1 MALSVI
7 LNGSVLLCLYETS
20 RSHSANREKSALRKG
35 MILWQEKTIKDEML
49 IEITRYIADGT
60 IPAWMKGKELFLQ
73 ENI

>member
-35 MILWQEKTIKDEML
+35 MILWQEMTI
-49 IEITRYIADGT
+49 
-60 IPAWMKGKELFLQ
+60 KGKELFLQ